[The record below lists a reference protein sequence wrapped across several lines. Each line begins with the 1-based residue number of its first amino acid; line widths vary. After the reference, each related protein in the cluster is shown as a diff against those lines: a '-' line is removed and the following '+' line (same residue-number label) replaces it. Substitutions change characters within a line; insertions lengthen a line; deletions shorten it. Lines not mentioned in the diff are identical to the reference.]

1 MSWPYYVVDA
11 FTSQR
16 YAGNPAA
23 VVLDAEGLD
32 DAQMQAIAAEFNLS
46 ETTFVLP
53 PETMEREIAGGSN
66 SENVVTIARAKAGGS
81 ALVRFRWFTPS
92 CEVDM
97 CGHATIAGLH
107 TLVESGRVAHAGHE
121 AHAESETSTIVRI
134 ETKSG
139 LLTGFI
145 ESIPGAHEGR
155 MIWLELIKPRL
166 TDHAIPATALA
177 EVLGLGTDSFETSLP
192 PARTQDLD
200 LLVFVKDFMVLNDA
214 RPDFGGLAE
223 LLNGQGLRGLG
234 LATVHTLTPSVH
246 VQSRFF
252 APNVG
257 INEDPVTGSIHG
269 PLAAYLVAHGLV
281 PTRDGMAGLSCVQ
294 AKAGGRAGLVHALV
308 RTEENGSYNVRIG
321 GQAITTMHGTLV

>member
-1 MSWPYYVVDA
+1 MSRPYYVVDA

-53 PETMEREIAGGSN
+53 PEAMQREIAGGS
-66 SENVVTIARAKAGGS
+66 SAENAGAKARGS

-121 AHAESETSTIVRI
+121 TSTIVRI

-145 ESIPGAHEGR
+145 ESIPGANEER
-155 MIWLELIKPRL
+155 MLWLELIKPRL
-166 TDHAIPATALA
+166 NDHAIPVTALA
-177 EVLGLGTDSFETSLP
+177 EVLGLGTDAFETSLP
-192 PARTQDLD
+192 PARTQDRD
-200 LLVFVKDFMVLNDA
+200 LLVFVKNFMVLNDA

-294 AKAGGRAGLVHALV
+294 AKAGGRAGLVQALV
-308 RTEENGSYNVRIG
+308 QTEVDGSYNVRIG
-321 GQAITTMHGTLV
+321 GQAVTTMHGTLV